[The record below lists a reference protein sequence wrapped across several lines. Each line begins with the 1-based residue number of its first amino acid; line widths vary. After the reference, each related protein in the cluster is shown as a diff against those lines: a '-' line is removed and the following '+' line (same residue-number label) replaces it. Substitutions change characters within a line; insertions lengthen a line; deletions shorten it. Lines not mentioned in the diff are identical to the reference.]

1 MSEQVLRN
9 GNVMERSRTRTITQI
24 AMLGALAGVLMNIE
38 FPIPFLAPS
47 FYQLDFSEIPVL
59 VGTFAMGPVAGI
71 LIEVVKVLVHLV
83 TMGTVTAGV
92 GDFANFLFGCTFVVP
107 AGIIY
112 RLHHNKSRKHA
123 VIGMAAGKLAPELQ
137 KKAVIWGTVG
147 AIGMRLVFATLLVE
161 ALTLIPLIHLGGGLV
176 LVWIAIQLLKGGD
189 EDAHIEAKN
198 SLMGAI
204 WTIIVADA
212 MMSIDNVIGVVG
224 AAKGHLELVIVGML
238 ITVPII
244 VFCSTLFARIINKFP
259 VILWAGG
266 ALLGWVAG
274 EMIVEDPLLMPYIQ
288 GEELLVKFGTV
299 FFVLIVTGMIKIW
312 KKRDA

>member
-1 MSEQVLRN
+1 M
-9 GNVMERSRTRTITQI
+9 TIGKI
-24 AMLGALAGVLMNIE
+24 ILIDILLAGDNAV
-38 FPIPFLAPS
+38 
-47 FYQLDFSEIPVL
+47 
-59 VGTFAMGPVAGI
+59 
-71 LIEVVKVLVHLV
+71 
-83 TMGTVTAGV
+83 
-92 GDFANFLFGCTFVVP
+92 
-107 AGIIY
+107 
-112 RLHHNKSRKHA
+112 

-147 AIGMRLVFATLLVE
+147 AIVMRLVFATLLVE

-224 AAKGHLELVIVGML
+224 AARGHLELVIAGML

-259 VILWAGG
+259 AILWAGG
-266 ALLGWVAG
+266 ALLGG

>member
-1 MSEQVLRN
+1 
-9 GNVMERSRTRTITQI
+9 MEFLEVATWVTIGKI
-24 AMLGALAGVLMNIE
+24 ILIDILLAGDNAV
-38 FPIPFLAPS
+38 
-47 FYQLDFSEIPVL
+47 
-59 VGTFAMGPVAGI
+59 
-71 LIEVVKVLVHLV
+71 
-83 TMGTVTAGV
+83 
-92 GDFANFLFGCTFVVP
+92 
-107 AGIIY
+107 
-112 RLHHNKSRKHA
+112 

-147 AIGMRLVFATLLVE
+147 AIVMRLVFATLLVE
-161 ALTLIPLIHLGGGLV
+161 ALTLVPLIHLGGGLV

-224 AAKGHLELVIVGML
+224 AARGHLELVIAGML

-259 VILWAGG
+259 AHS
-266 ALLGWVAG
+266 LGWWWVAV

>member
-1 MSEQVLRN
+1 
-9 GNVMERSRTRTITQI
+9 MEFLEVATWVTIGKI
-24 AMLGALAGVLMNIE
+24 ILIDILLAGDNAV
-38 FPIPFLAPS
+38 
-47 FYQLDFSEIPVL
+47 
-59 VGTFAMGPVAGI
+59 
-71 LIEVVKVLVHLV
+71 
-83 TMGTVTAGV
+83 
-92 GDFANFLFGCTFVVP
+92 
-107 AGIIY
+107 
-112 RLHHNKSRKHA
+112 

-147 AIGMRLVFATLLVE
+147 AIVMRLVFATLLVE

-224 AAKGHLELVIVGML
+224 AARGHLEL
-238 ITVPII
+238 TVPII

-259 VILWAGG
+259 AILWAGG

>member
-1 MSEQVLRN
+1 
-9 GNVMERSRTRTITQI
+9 MEFLEAATWITISKI
-24 AMLGALAGVLMNIE
+24 ILIDILLAGDNAV
-38 FPIPFLAPS
+38 
-47 FYQLDFSEIPVL
+47 
-59 VGTFAMGPVAGI
+59 
-71 LIEVVKVLVHLV
+71 
-83 TMGTVTAGV
+83 
-92 GDFANFLFGCTFVVP
+92 
-107 AGIIY
+107 
-112 RLHHNKSRKHA
+112 

-238 ITVPII
+238 
-244 VFCSTLFARIINKFP
+244 FCSTLFARIINKFP

-274 EMIVEDPLLMPYIQ
+274 EMIVEDPLLVPYIQ

-312 KKRDA
+312 KKRDS

>member
-1 MSEQVLRN
+1 MYR
-9 GNVMERSRTRTITQI
+9 MEFLEVATWVTIGKI
-24 AMLGALAGVLMNIE
+24 ILIDILLAGDNAV
-38 FPIPFLAPS
+38 
-47 FYQLDFSEIPVL
+47 
-59 VGTFAMGPVAGI
+59 
-71 LIEVVKVLVHLV
+71 
-83 TMGTVTAGV
+83 
-92 GDFANFLFGCTFVVP
+92 
-107 AGIIY
+107 
-112 RLHHNKSRKHA
+112 

-147 AIGMRLVFATLLVE
+147 AIVMRLVFATLLVE

-176 LVWIAIQLLKGGD
+176 LVWIAIQLL

-224 AAKGHLELVIVGML
+224 AARGHLELVIAGML

-259 VILWAGG
+259 TILWAGG

>member
-1 MSEQVLRN
+1 
-9 GNVMERSRTRTITQI
+9 MEFLEVATWITISKI
-24 AMLGALAGVLMNIE
+24 ILIDILLAGDNAV
-38 FPIPFLAPS
+38 
-47 FYQLDFSEIPVL
+47 
-59 VGTFAMGPVAGI
+59 
-71 LIEVVKVLVHLV
+71 
-83 TMGTVTAGV
+83 
-92 GDFANFLFGCTFVVP
+92 
-107 AGIIY
+107 
-112 RLHHNKSRKHA
+112 

-161 ALTLIPLIHLGGGLV
+161 ALTLIPLIHL
-176 LVWIAIQLLKGGD
+176 WIAIQLLKGGD

-274 EMIVEDPLLMPYIQ
+274 EMIVEDPLLVPYIQ

-312 KKRDA
+312 KKRDS

>member
-1 MSEQVLRN
+1 
-9 GNVMERSRTRTITQI
+9 MEFLEAATWITISKI
-24 AMLGALAGVLMNIE
+24 ILIDILLAGDNAV
-38 FPIPFLAPS
+38 
-47 FYQLDFSEIPVL
+47 
-59 VGTFAMGPVAGI
+59 
-71 LIEVVKVLVHLV
+71 
-83 TMGTVTAGV
+83 
-92 GDFANFLFGCTFVVP
+92 
-107 AGIIY
+107 
-112 RLHHNKSRKHA
+112 

-147 AIGMRLVFATLLVE
+147 AILMRLIFATLLVE
-161 ALTLIPLIHLGGGLV
+161 ALTLVPLIHLGGGLV

-198 SLMGAI
+198 SLMGA
-204 WTIIVADA
+204 
-212 MMSIDNVIGVVG
+212 
-224 AAKGHLELVIVGML
+224 AKGHLELVIAGML

-259 VILWAGG
+259 AILWAGG

-312 KKRDA
+312 KKRDS